1 MDASK
6 QEGGRV
12 LFNCLEKRKLGG
24 VNTSI
29 GGGYAWEKGAGVR
42 SDDGIG
48 GSIGALR
55 GLMCV
60 LCKVRA
66 CFGWKAGIG
75 EQGYR
80 VWFSWCG

>member
-1 MDASK
+1 MTFQPANERKRKRMDASK
-6 QEGGRV
+6 QEGGRM

-48 GSIGALR
+48 GR
-55 GLMCV
+55 V
-60 LCKVRA
+60 LVL
-66 CFGWKAGIG
+66 
-75 EQGYR
+75 
-80 VWFSWCG
+80 